1 MSAGSMPCS
10 GEIQFWTVMRTQ
22 MMEQTKQLK
31 RIADALEARN
41 EAAFVRI
48 KLNADGIKLGNM
60 VIWKDPETGEATS
73 GWKVVRVPEPPDA
86 SMGDAVD
93 PRGIYVI
100 AQQNGRE
107 AYAHADELM
116 VDGPT
121 CGGENA

>member
-31 RIADALEARN
+31 RIADALEAYN

-48 KLNADGIKLGNM
+48 KLHGDDIKLGDM

-73 GWKVVRVPEPPDA
+73 GWKVVRVPDPPDA
-86 SMGDAVD
+86 SMGDSVD
-93 PRGIYVI
+93 PLGIYGIV
-100 AQQNGRE
+100 QQDGSAAE
-107 AYAHADELM
+107 AHACELM
-116 VDGPT
+116 VDRPS
-121 CGGENA
+121 CGGANA